1 VPDHDPAVD
10 HLARQVDQA
19 LVDVRRAEHVT
30 PATQL
35 ALLVG
40 GVPMVVLLVA
50 IAIHILA

>member
-1 VPDHDPAVD
+1 VADHDPD
-10 HLARQVDQA
+10 LDQLARQVDQA
-19 LVDVRRAEHVT
+19 LADVRRAEHVT

-35 ALLVG
+35 ALLAG